1 MKKRLCIRLM
11 AVVTSLVCAFAL
23 LSFAQVHAF
32 AEDDAELPYE
42 IRATIITS
50 EKLSDLE
57 LADDWSPWITFN
69 LSDNSRTRILAQKK
83 LNSRVYRYDVIYTVP
98 SSTLGDYT
106 LGSPSKFKLRTK
118 QYLLSDVVKAKV
130 QKDDSKNV
138 LYSDFTFRESFSL
151 EYPVKLVDADTKQA
165 ITIAPPLKDIE
176 LLLGDTPQLLNIVSD
191 GKSGLKL
198 SYDAALDD
206 TGKLPQLAL
215 DQSGSQKVYKFGE
228 KYYQCTS
235 VKTIQDANGS
245 YISLALRDI
254 TKNMKTIHVVLE
266 RPFFLGAL
274 EGQAYANFRVSSSMG
289 FQDKALHV
297 QAGTDPIPF
306 DVTLPCAEDEP
317 QLDVQLIPA
326 KKDGPRAWM
335 DTVFLA
341 KGSYDAS
348 AKPYITYATRFL
360 RELLLNITPVDG
372 SMTMEGF
379 DKAKSL
385 EGLSATLKDNDG
397 KSVSGVSFT
406 RETIPTKTYSSLP
419 YHLRGLLPGTYTL
432 QFSSTDENVQKT
444 YDLSTVYKLS
454 LDKDG
459 FIKTSHLG
467 DDQQTLYYPAGT
479 KTRPNTPAESYMF
492 GSVTAVNIALAHRPT
507 VEKRVRIAK
516 DDKAQF
522 MQKVTA
528 NTGDTVQFDIAVTL
542 PRDYNLI
549 WQCTIPNSFTR
560 DIAGHARALQ
570 LNDVIDS
577 HLSLVEGSTEV
588 LDSKFQP
595 IKKEDMS
602 CVCDKDNH
610 TLTLTDKRPSKVQQI
625 PTSGDHAFT
634 LALRDAEET
643 IHLRFKA
650 KVTGFGTSN
659 EIKNTV
665 EGSTATIYPYEK
677 LTAKT
682 LWQDANGN
690 ELAQPP
696 SSIYV
701 QLLANGTPQ
710 GNPVMLNKDGKWQY
724 EFTNLPSK
732 DKDGK
737 AIAYTVAELTKKDG
751 EIVQEQGTLTV
762 DNQKFVAGYARK
774 DNVVTITNK
783 QVPVPEPPAPKPE
796 PTPEPPAPPTPQ
808 PAPMPEPSLPLS
820 QPPLQIPAASLVPAE
835 TLQTPAVTL
844 APKPAPAPAAP
855 EPALPQT
862 GDECAPAALLGSVAA
877 FLSISFCALG
887 LVFSARPRARG

>member
-1 MKKRLCIRLM
+1 M
-11 AVVTSLVCAFAL
+11 
-23 LSFAQVHAF
+23 
-32 AEDDAELPYE
+32 
-42 IRATIITS
+42 
-50 EKLSDLE
+50 
-57 LADDWSPWITFN
+57 
-69 LSDNSRTRILAQKK
+69 
-83 LNSRVYRYDVIYTVP
+83 
-98 SSTLGDYT
+98 
-106 LGSPSKFKLRTK
+106 
-118 QYLLSDVVKAKV
+118 
-130 QKDDSKNV
+130 
-138 LYSDFTFRESFSL
+138 
-151 EYPVKLVDADTKQA
+151 
-165 ITIAPPLKDIE
+165 
-176 LLLGDTPQLLNIVSD
+176 SD
-191 GKSGLKL
+191 GDSGLQL
-198 SYDAALDD
+198 SYNAALDD
-206 TGKLPQLAL
+206 AGKLPQLAL

-235 VKTIQDANGS
+235 VKTIQGANS
-245 YISLALRDI
+245 PYISLALRDV
-254 TKNMKTIHVVLE
+254 TKNMKTVHVVLT
-266 RPFFLGAL
+266 RPFYLGASI
-274 EGQAYANFRVSSSMG
+274 GRAYANFRVSSSMG
-289 FQDKALHV
+289 FQDVALPV
-297 QAGTDPIPF
+297 PAGTSAITF
-306 DVTLPCAEDEP
+306 DVTLPCAEHES
-317 QLDVQLIPA
+317 QIDVQIIPA
-326 KKDGPRAWM
+326 KGTTTRAWM
-335 DTVFLA
+335 DTAFLA
-341 KGSYDAS
+341 KGTYDAS
-348 AKPYITYATRFL
+348 TQTYTTHFL
-360 RELLLNITPVDG
+360 REFLLNITPVDG

-406 RETIPTKTYSSLP
+406 RETIPTKNYGSLP
-419 YHLRGLLPGTYTL
+419 YHLRGLLPGTYKL
-432 QFSSTDENVQKT
+432 QFSSTDETIQKT

-454 LDKDG
+454 LDKEG

-492 GSVTAVNIALAHRPT
+492 GSVTAVNIALAHRPK

-659 EIKNTV
+659 EIQNTV
-665 EGSTATIYPYEK
+665 EGSTATIVKPE
-677 LTAKT
+677 
-682 LWQDANGN
+682 
-690 ELAQPP
+690 PP
-696 SSIYV
+696 EPAPV
-701 QLLANGTPQ
+701 PPTPQ
-710 GNPVMLNKDGKWQY
+710 PEPKPTPEPPAPTPV
-724 EFTNLPSK
+724 
-732 DKDGK
+732 
-737 AIAYTVAELTKKDG
+737 
-751 EIVQEQGTLTV
+751 
-762 DNQKFVAGYARK
+762 
-774 DNVVTITNK
+774 
-783 QVPVPEPPAPKPE
+783 PPAPKPE
-796 PTPEPPAPPTPQ
+796 PTPEPY
-808 PAPMPEPSLPLS
+808 EPSLPLP
-820 QPPLQIPAASLVPAE
+820 QLPLTRLIPAE
-835 TLQTPAVTL
+835 NLQAPAVT
-844 APKPAPAPAAP
+844 PMPEPAPAPAAP

-862 GDECAPAALLGSVAA
+862 GDESAPAALLGIIAA

>member
-1 MKKRLCIRLM
+1 M
-11 AVVTSLVCAFAL
+11 
-23 LSFAQVHAF
+23 
-32 AEDDAELPYE
+32 
-42 IRATIITS
+42 
-50 EKLSDLE
+50 
-57 LADDWSPWITFN
+57 
-69 LSDNSRTRILAQKK
+69 
-83 LNSRVYRYDVIYTVP
+83 
-98 SSTLGDYT
+98 
-106 LGSPSKFKLRTK
+106 
-118 QYLLSDVVKAKV
+118 
-130 QKDDSKNV
+130 
-138 LYSDFTFRESFSL
+138 
-151 EYPVKLVDADTKQA
+151 
-165 ITIAPPLKDIE
+165 PPLKDIE
-176 LLLGDTPQLLNIVSD
+176 FLLGDTPQLLSIVSD

-341 KGSYDAS
+341 KGTYDAS
-348 AKPYITYATRFL
+348 TQTYTTHFL
-360 RELLLNITPVDG
+360 REFLLNITPVDG

-379 DKAKSL
+379 DKAKFL

-570 LNDVIDS
+570 LNDVIDP
-577 HLSLVEGSTEV
+577 HLSLVEDSTEI
-588 LDSKFQP
+588 LDGQLKP

-602 CVCDKDNH
+602 CAFDKDKH
-610 TLTLTDKRPSKVQQI
+610 ALTLTDMRPSKVQQI
-625 PTSGDHAFT
+625 PTSGEQT

-665 EGSTATIYPYEK
+665 EGSTATIVKPES
-677 LTAKT
+677 APEP
-682 LWQDANGN
+682 APV
-690 ELAQPP
+690 PP
-696 SSIYV
+696 
-701 QLLANGTPQ
+701 TPQ
-710 GNPVMLNKDGKWQY
+710 
-724 EFTNLPSK
+724 
-732 DKDGK
+732 
-737 AIAYTVAELTKKDG
+737 
-751 EIVQEQGTLTV
+751 
-762 DNQKFVAGYARK
+762 
-774 DNVVTITNK
+774 
-783 QVPVPEPPAPKPE
+783 PEPK
-796 PTPEPPAPPTPQ
+796 PTPEPPAPQ
-808 PAPMPEPSLPLS
+808 PEPKPEPSLPLP
-820 QPPLQIPAASLVPAE
+820 QPQLQIPAARLVPAE
-835 TLQTPAVTL
+835 TLQAPAVT
-844 APKPAPAPAAP
+844 PIPEPAPALAAP

-862 GDECAPAALLGSVAA
+862 GDESAPVALLGSVAA
-877 FLSISFCALG
+877 LLSMSFCALG
-887 LVFSARPRARG
+887 LVLHTRARVRG

>member
-11 AVVTSLVCAFAL
+11 VVVTSLVCAFAL

-57 LADDWSPWITFN
+57 LVDDWSPWITFN

-165 ITIAPPLKDIE
+165 ITITPPLKDVE
-176 LLLGDTPQLLNIVSD
+176 FLLGDKPQRLSIVSD
-191 GKSGLKL
+191 GKSGLQL

-228 KYYQCTS
+228 KYYQFTS
-235 VKTIQDANGS
+235 VKTIQDADGP
-245 YISLALRDI
+245 YISLALRDV
-254 TKNMKTIHVVLE
+254 TKNMKKIDVVIE
-266 RPFFLGAL
+266 RPFFLK
-274 EGQAYANFRVSSSMG
+274 EHMNVNFRVSSSMG
-289 FQDKALHV
+289 FQDKVLSV
-297 QAGTDPIPF
+297 PAGTSAIKF
-306 DVTLPCAEDEP
+306 DVMLPCAEHES

-326 KKDGPRAWM
+326 KGTTTRAWK
-335 DTVFLA
+335 DAVFLA
-341 KGSYDAS
+341 KGTYDAS
-348 AKPYITYATRFL
+348 AHKYTTNFL
-360 RELLLNITPVDG
+360 RDFLFNITPVDAG
-372 SMTMEGF
+372 MTIEGL
-379 DKAKSL
+379 DRAKSL
-385 EGLSATLKDNDG
+385 EGLSATLKNDKG
-397 KSVSGVSFT
+397 ESVKEFSFT
-406 RETIPTKTYSSLP
+406 RATVPTKNYGSLP
-419 YHLRGLLPGTYTL
+419 YRLRGLLPGTYTL
-432 QFSSTDENVQKT
+432 QLSSTDENIQKT
-444 YDLSTVYKLS
+444 YDLSTVYKLIF
-454 LDKDG
+454 DTKG
-459 FIKTSHLG
+459 FFRISHLG
-467 DDQQTLYYPAGT
+467 DDQQTLYYPPGTTASIYPQESSYIPGT
-479 KTRPNTPAESYMF
+479 K
-492 GSVTAVNIALAHRPT
+492 TAVNIALAHRPK

-516 DDKAQF
+516 DASTQF
-522 MQKVTA
+522 VQKVTA
-528 NTGDTVQFDIAVTL
+528 DAGDIVQFDIAVTL

-549 WQCTIPNSFTR
+549 WQYAYPNTMPV

-577 HLSLVEGSTEV
+577 HLSLVEGSTEI
-588 LDSKFQP
+588 LDGQLKP
-595 IKKEDMS
+595 ISNDKMS
-602 CVCDKDNH
+602 CAFDKDKH

-625 PTSGDHAFT
+625 STSGEQT

-659 EIKNTV
+659 EIQNTV

-690 ELAQPP
+690 ELTQPP

-701 QLLANGTPQ
+701 QLLANGAPQ

-724 EFTNLPSK
+724 EFTNLSSK

-737 AIAYTVAELTKKDG
+737 AIAYTVAELSKKDG

-783 QVPVPEPPAPKPE
+783 QVSVPKPPAPEPPA
-796 PTPEPPAPPTPQ
+796 PEPPAPPTPQ
-808 PAPMPEPSLPLS
+808 PAPMPEPSLPLP

-835 TLQTPAVTL
+835 TLQALAVT
-844 APKPAPAPAAP
+844 PMPEPAPAPATPA
-855 EPALPQT
+855 PALPQT
-862 GDECAPAALLGSVAA
+862 GDECAPAALLGSIAA

-887 LVFSARPRARG
+887 LLLHVRTRVRG